1 MNKKQQE
8 EQRRQEDLALMQGL
22 LWVAGAVVLE
32 VLLFFINRYA
42 FDFDATMQG
51 VTLAETVRGLLGV
64 MRWAGLAAFVGG
76 GIMLGLKL
84 NKGGKTVWAAV
95 AAVVGVVILTCAH
108 VALKYQSTGMR
119 MLYLLVPVLGGLALS
134 YFIYQRDFFLA
145 ALPGVAAVLGLW
157 FVRVSGVGLEALVT
171 MLVCVVVLIAAL
183 KLKKDGGVLKLGE
196 KSLRILPEKADCAV
210 VLISGVIAVAVQA
223 VAAVAVL
230 AVSAA
235 VGSALAYYLIFA
247 MGAWLFALLVYHTVK
262 ML

>member
-8 EQRRQEDLALMQGL
+8 EQRRQEDLALMHGL

-76 GIMLGLKL
+76 GVILGLRL

-95 AAVVGVVILTCAH
+95 AAVAGIVILTCAH

-134 YFIYQRDFFLA
+134 FYIYQRDFFLA
-145 ALPGVAAVLGLW
+145 ALPVVMAVLGLW
-157 FVRVSGVGLEALVT
+157 FIRVGGMAPEVVFTVLACAAMLVT
-171 MLVCVVVLIAAL
+171 VL
-183 KLKKDGGVLKLGE
+183 KLKKNDGML
-196 KSLRILPEKADCAV
+196 KSLRLLPERADYTAA
-210 VLISGVIAVAVQA
+210 LISSVATMTVQL
-223 VAAVAVL
+223 VAAVC
-230 AVSAA
+230 
-235 VGSALAYYLIFA
+235 GSAVAYYLIFA

>member
-64 MRWAGLAAFVGG
+64 MRWA
-76 GIMLGLKL
+76 
-84 NKGGKTVWAAV
+84 
-95 AAVVGVVILTCAH
+95 
-108 VALKYQSTGMR
+108 
-119 MLYLLVPVLGGLALS
+119 
-134 YFIYQRDFFLA
+134 
-145 ALPGVAAVLGLW
+145 
-157 FVRVSGVGLEALVT
+157 
-171 MLVCVVVLIAAL
+171 
-183 KLKKDGGVLKLGE
+183 
-196 KSLRILPEKADCAV
+196 
-210 VLISGVIAVAVQA
+210 VQA